1 MSFAFGQATYFHL
14 ADIARFSRVM
24 QKTGK
29 SLHLVVLGQDIHAGH
44 RVLLRTAQQ
53 LGVVVAAVELPHVDV
68 VDAGDAGDT
77 TEPGGTTKAVGTVET
92 TTGAADAAPG
102 AQAHETNLGAPSR
115 QLNPELMDVL
125 REAGVDAVVPYTR
138 EPGEKDSLWPQ
149 GLRTQ
154 ITPPEGLED
163 SSALAEALTVH
174 LSLLHAVGP
183 DSIIAGE
190 KDYEFLLRLQQ
201 AITDLHLAVKVQGV
215 PTVRMPDGLAMSLR
229 NTEIPVEHR
238 EKAVALSAALT
249 AGAHVAERGAQG
261 VLETAQDVLDAAGVQ
276 PDYLELRARDFG
288 PAPQEGDAR
297 LLVAATFGGVRLIDN
312 VGVPVGIGFRNLD
325 GDN

>member
-1 MSFAFGQATYFHL
+1 MSFAFGQATHFHL

-53 LGVVVAAVELPHVDV
+53 LGVVVAAVELPHVGT
-68 VDAGDAGDT
+68 GD
-77 TEPGGTTKAVGTVET
+77 TTKAVGTT
-92 TTGAADAAPG
+92 PGAGDTAPG
-102 AQAHETNLGAPSR
+102 AQAHAINQGAPSR

-138 EPGEKDSLWPQ
+138 EPGETDSLWPQ

-215 PTVRMPDGLAMSLR
+215 PTVRMPDGLAVSLR

-249 AGAHVAERGAQG
+249 AGAHVAERGAQA

>member
-53 LGVVVAAVELPHVDV
+53 LGVVVAAVELPHVD
-68 VDAGDAGDT
+68 AADAGDT
-77 TEPGGTTKAVGTVET
+77 
-92 TTGAADAAPG
+92 APG
-102 AQAHETNLGAPSR
+102 AQAHETNLGAPSQ

-249 AGAHVAERGAQG
+249 AGAHVAERGAQA
-261 VLETAQDVLDAAGVQ
+261 VLETAQDVLAAAGVQ

-297 LLVAATFGGVRLIDN
+297 LLGAATFGGVRLIDN

>member
-1 MSFAFGQATYFHL
+1 MSFAFGQATHFHL

-44 RVLLRTAQQ
+44 RMLLRTAQQ
-53 LGVVVAAVELPHVDV
+53 LGVVVAAVELPHGDADDTAETVDV
-68 VDAGDAGDT
+68 A
-77 TEPGGTTKAVGTVET
+77 PGTVET

-102 AQAHETNLGAPSR
+102 AKAHETNQGAPSR

-138 EPGEKDSLWPQ
+138 EPGEKNSLWPQ

-154 ITPPEGLED
+154 IIPPEGLED
-163 SSALAEALTVH
+163 SAALAEALTVH

-229 NTEIPVEHR
+229 NIEIPVEHR

-249 AGAHVAERGAQG
+249 AGAHVAERGAQV
-261 VLETAQDVLDAAGVQ
+261 VLETAQDVLAAAGVQ

-325 GDN
+325 GDD

>member
-1 MSFAFGQATYFHL
+1 MSFAFGQATHFHL

-44 RVLLRTAQQ
+44 RMLLRTAQQ
-53 LGVVVAAVELPHVDV
+53 LGVVVAAVELPHVD
-68 VDAGDAGDT
+68 AGDAG
-77 TEPGGTTKAVGTVET
+77 P
-92 TTGAADAAPG
+92 DA
-102 AQAHETNLGAPSR
+102 QEHETNQGAPSR
-115 QLNPELMDVL
+115 QLRPELMDVL

-163 SSALAEALTVH
+163 SAALAEALTVH

-261 VLETAQDVLDAAGVQ
+261 VLETAQDVLAAAGVQ

-288 PAPQEGDAR
+288 PSPQEGDAR

>member
-1 MSFAFGQATYFHL
+1 MSFAFGQATHFHL

-53 LGVVVAAVELPHVDV
+53 LGVVVAAVELPHVGT
-68 VDAGDAGDT
+68 GD
-77 TEPGGTTKAVGTVET
+77 TTKAVGTT
-92 TTGAADAAPG
+92 PGAGDTAPG
-102 AQAHETNLGAPSR
+102 AQAHAINQGAPSR

-138 EPGEKDSLWPQ
+138 EPGETDSLWPQ

-249 AGAHVAERGAQG
+249 AGAHVAERGAQA
-261 VLETAQDVLDAAGVQ
+261 VLETAQDVLAAAGVQ

>member
-1 MSFAFGQATYFHL
+1 MSFAFGQATHFHL

-44 RVLLRTAQQ
+44 RMLLRTAQQ
-53 LGVVVAAVELPHVDV
+53 LGVVVAAVELPHVD
-68 VDAGDAGDT
+68 
-77 TEPGGTTKAVGTVET
+77 
-92 TTGAADAAPG
+92 AAPG
-102 AQAHETNLGAPSR
+102 AKAHETNQGAPSR

-138 EPGEKDSLWPQ
+138 EPGEKNSLWPQ

-154 ITPPEGLED
+154 ITPPGGLED
-163 SSALAEALTVH
+163 SAALAEALTVH

-249 AGAHVAERGAQG
+249 AGAHVAERGAQV
-261 VLETAQDVLDAAGVQ
+261 VLETAQDVLAAAGVQ

>member
-1 MSFAFGQATYFHL
+1 MSFAFGQATHFHL

-44 RVLLRTAQQ
+44 RMLLRTAQQ
-53 LGVVVAAVELPHVDV
+53 LGVVVAAVELPHG
-68 VDAGDAGDT
+68 AAGDT
-77 TEPGGTTKAVGTVET
+77 AETVDVAPGAVET
-92 TTGAADAAPG
+92 TTGAVDAAPD
-102 AQAHETNLGAPSR
+102 AQAHATNQGAPSR
-115 QLNPELMDVL
+115 QLTPELMDVL

-138 EPGEKDSLWPQ
+138 EPGEKNSLWPQ

-163 SSALAEALTVH
+163 SAALAEALTVH
-174 LSLLHAVGP
+174 LSLLHAVAP

-249 AGAHVAERGAQG
+249 AGAHVAERGAQV
-261 VLETAQDVLDAAGVQ
+261 VLETAQDVLAAAGVQ

>member
-1 MSFAFGQATYFHL
+1 MSFAFGQATHFHL

-44 RVLLRTAQQ
+44 RMLLRTAQQ
-53 LGVVVAAVELPHVDV
+53 LGVVVAAVELPHVDT
-68 VDAGDAGDT
+68 VDAGDTAETVDVA
-77 TEPGGTTKAVGTVET
+77 PGAVET

-102 AQAHETNLGAPSR
+102 AKAHETNQGAPSR

-138 EPGEKDSLWPQ
+138 EPGEKNSLWPQ

-163 SSALAEALTVH
+163 SAALTEALTVH
-174 LSLLHAVGP
+174 LSLLHAVAP

-249 AGAHVAERGAQG
+249 AGAHVAERGAQV

>member
-1 MSFAFGQATYFHL
+1 MSFAFGQATHFHL

-44 RVLLRTAQQ
+44 RMLLRTAQQ
-53 LGVVVAAVELPHVDV
+53 LGVVVAAVELPHVDT
-68 VDAGDAGDT
+68 VDAGDTAETVDVA
-77 TEPGGTTKAVGTVET
+77 PGAVET

-102 AQAHETNLGAPSR
+102 AQAHETNQGAPSR

-138 EPGEKDSLWPQ
+138 EPGEKNSLWPQ

-163 SSALAEALTVH
+163 SAALAEALTVH
-174 LSLLHAVGP
+174 LSLLHAVAP

-261 VLETAQDVLDAAGVQ
+261 VLETAQDVLAAAGVQ
-276 PDYLELRARDFG
+276 PEYLELRARDFG

>member
-1 MSFAFGQATYFHL
+1 MSFAFGQATHFHL

-44 RVLLRTAQQ
+44 RMLLRTAQQ
-53 LGVVVAAVELPHVDV
+53 LGVVVAAVELPHVDT
-68 VDAGDAGDT
+68 VDAGDTAETVDVA
-77 TEPGGTTKAVGTVET
+77 PGAVET

-102 AQAHETNLGAPSR
+102 AQAHETNQGAPSR
-115 QLNPELMDVL
+115 QLNPALMDVL

-163 SSALAEALTVH
+163 SAALAEALTVH
-174 LSLLHAVGP
+174 LSLLHAVAP
-183 DSIIAGE
+183 DSIIGGE

-249 AGAHVAERGAQG
+249 AGAHVAERGAQV

>member
-1 MSFAFGQATYFHL
+1 MSFAFGQATHFHL

-44 RVLLRTAQQ
+44 RMLLRTAQQ
-53 LGVVVAAVELPHVDV
+53 LGVVVAAVELPH
-68 VDAGDAGDT
+68 G
-77 TEPGGTTKAVGTVET
+77 
-92 TTGAADAAPG
+92 DAAPG
-102 AQAHETNLGAPSR
+102 AKAHETNQGAPSR

-138 EPGEKDSLWPQ
+138 EPGEKNSLWPQ

-163 SSALAEALTVH
+163 SAALAEALTVH
-174 LSLLHAVGP
+174 LSLLHAVAP

-249 AGAHVAERGAQG
+249 AGAHVAERGAQV

>member
-1 MSFAFGQATYFHL
+1 MSFAFGQATHFHL

-44 RVLLRTAQQ
+44 RMLLRTAQQ
-53 LGVVVAAVELPHVDV
+53 LGVVVAAVELPHVDT
-68 VDAGDAGDT
+68 VDAGDTAETVDVA
-77 TEPGGTTKAVGTVET
+77 PGTVET

-102 AQAHETNLGAPSR
+102 AKAHETNQGALSR

-125 REAGVDAVVPYTR
+125 REAGVDVVVPYTR
-138 EPGEKDSLWPQ
+138 EPGEKNSLWPQ

-154 ITPPEGLED
+154 IIPPEGLED
-163 SSALAEALTVH
+163 SAALAEALTVH
-174 LSLLHAVGP
+174 LSLLHAVAP

-249 AGAHVAERGAQG
+249 AGAHVAERGAQV
-261 VLETAQDVLDAAGVQ
+261 VLETAQDVLAAAGVQ

>member
-1 MSFAFGQATYFHL
+1 MSFAFGQATHFHL

-44 RVLLRTAQQ
+44 RMLLRTAQQ
-53 LGVVVAAVELPHVDV
+53 LGVVVAAVELPHVD
-68 VDAGDAGDT
+68 
-77 TEPGGTTKAVGTVET
+77 
-92 TTGAADAAPG
+92 AAPG
-102 AQAHETNLGAPSR
+102 AKAHETNQGAPSR

-138 EPGEKDSLWPQ
+138 EPGEKNSLWPQ

-154 ITPPEGLED
+154 IIPPEGLED
-163 SSALAEALTVH
+163 SAALAEALTVH

-249 AGAHVAERGAQG
+249 AGAHVAERGAQV
-261 VLETAQDVLDAAGVQ
+261 VLETAQDVLAAAGVQ

-297 LLVAATFGGVRLIDN
+297 LLVAATFGGVRVIDN

>member
-1 MSFAFGQATYFHL
+1 MSFAFGQATHFHL

-44 RVLLRTAQQ
+44 RMLLRTAQQ
-53 LGVVVAAVELPHVDV
+53 LGVVVAAVELPHVD
-68 VDAGDAGDT
+68 AGDT
-77 TEPGGTTKAVGTVET
+77 
-92 TTGAADAAPG
+92 APG
-102 AQAHETNLGAPSR
+102 AQAHETNQGVPSR
-115 QLNPELMDVL
+115 QLSPELMDVL

-249 AGAHVAERGAQG
+249 AGAHVAERGAQV
-261 VLETAQDVLDAAGVQ
+261 VLETAQDVLAAAGVQ

-288 PAPQEGDAR
+288 LAPQEGDAR

>member
-1 MSFAFGQATYFHL
+1 MSFAFGQATHFHL

-44 RVLLRTAQQ
+44 RMLLRTAQQ
-53 LGVVVAAVELPHVDV
+53 LGVVVAAVELPHVD
-68 VDAGDAGDT
+68 AGDAGYT
-77 TEPGGTTKAVGTVET
+77 TETVDVAPGAVET

-102 AQAHETNLGAPSR
+102 AQAHETNQGAPSQ

-125 REAGVDAVVPYTR
+125 REAGVDAVIPYTR
-138 EPGEKDSLWPQ
+138 EPGEKNSLWPQ

-154 ITPPEGLED
+154 ITPPGGLED
-163 SSALAEALTVH
+163 SAALAEALTVH

-249 AGAHVAERGAQG
+249 AGAHVAERGAQV
-261 VLETAQDVLDAAGVQ
+261 VLETAQDVLAAAGVQ

>member
-1 MSFAFGQATYFHL
+1 MSFAFGQATHFHL

-53 LGVVVAAVELPHVDV
+53 LGVVVAAVELPHVD
-68 VDAGDAGDT
+68 AADAGDT
-77 TEPGGTTKAVGTVET
+77 
-92 TTGAADAAPG
+92 APG

-163 SSALAEALTVH
+163 SSALADALTVH

-249 AGAHVAERGAQG
+249 AGAHVAERGAQA
-261 VLETAQDVLDAAGVQ
+261 VLETAQDVLAAAGVQ

>member
-1 MSFAFGQATYFHL
+1 MSFAFGQATHFHL

-44 RVLLRTAQQ
+44 RMLLRTAQQ
-53 LGVVVAAVELPHVDV
+53 LGVVVAAVELPHVD
-68 VDAGDAGDT
+68 AGDAGDT
-77 TEPGGTTKAVGTVET
+77 
-92 TTGAADAAPG
+92 APG
-102 AQAHETNLGAPSR
+102 AQAHATNQGVPSR
-115 QLNPELMDVL
+115 QLSPELMDVL

-163 SSALAEALTVH
+163 SAALAEALTVH

-249 AGAHVAERGAQG
+249 AGAHVAERGAQV
-261 VLETAQDVLDAAGVQ
+261 VLETAQDVLAAAGV
-276 PDYLELRARDFG
+276 
-288 PAPQEGDAR
+288 
-297 LLVAATFGGVRLIDN
+297 
-312 VGVPVGIGFRNLD
+312 
-325 GDN
+325 

>member
-1 MSFAFGQATYFHL
+1 MSFAFGQATHFHL

-44 RVLLRTAQQ
+44 RMLLRTAQQ
-53 LGVVVAAVELPHVDV
+53 LGVVVAAVELPHVD
-68 VDAGDAGDT
+68 AGDAGDT
-77 TEPGGTTKAVGTVET
+77 
-92 TTGAADAAPG
+92 APG
-102 AQAHETNLGAPSR
+102 AQAHATNQGVPSR
-115 QLNPELMDVL
+115 QLSPELMDVL

-261 VLETAQDVLDAAGVQ
+261 VLETAQDVLAAAGVQ

-288 PAPQEGDAR
+288 PSPQEGDAR

>member
-1 MSFAFGQATYFHL
+1 MSFAFGQATHFHL

-44 RVLLRTAQQ
+44 RMLLRTAQQ
-53 LGVVVAAVELPHVDV
+53 LGVVVAAVELTH
-68 VDAGDAGDT
+68 G
-77 TEPGGTTKAVGTVET
+77 
-92 TTGAADAAPG
+92 DAAPG
-102 AQAHETNLGAPSR
+102 AQAHETNQGAPSQ

-125 REAGVDAVVPYTR
+125 REAGVDAVIPYTR
-138 EPGEKDSLWPQ
+138 EPGEKNSLWPQ

-154 ITPPEGLED
+154 ITPPGGLED
-163 SSALAEALTVH
+163 SAALAEALTVH

-249 AGAHVAERGAQG
+249 AGAHVAERGAQV
-261 VLETAQDVLDAAGVQ
+261 VLETAQDVLAAAGVQ

>member
-1 MSFAFGQATYFHL
+1 MSFAFGQATHFHL

-44 RVLLRTAQQ
+44 RMLLRTAKQ
-53 LGVVVAAVELPHVDV
+53 LGVVVAAVELPHVD
-68 VDAGDAGDT
+68 AGDAGDT
-77 TEPGGTTKAVGTVET
+77 
-92 TTGAADAAPG
+92 APG
-102 AQAHETNLGAPSR
+102 AQAHATNQGVPSQ

-138 EPGEKDSLWPQ
+138 EPGETDSLWPQ

-249 AGAHVAERGAQG
+249 AGAHVAERGAQA
-261 VLETAQDVLDAAGVQ
+261 VLETAQDVLAAAGVQ

>member
-1 MSFAFGQATYFHL
+1 MSFAFGQATHFHL

-44 RVLLRTAQQ
+44 RMLLRTAQQ
-53 LGVVVAAVELPHVDV
+53 LGVVVAAVELPHVD
-68 VDAGDAGDT
+68 AGDAGDT
-77 TEPGGTTKAVGTVET
+77 
-92 TTGAADAAPG
+92 APG
-102 AQAHETNLGAPSR
+102 AQAHATNQGVPSR
-115 QLNPELMDVL
+115 QLSPELMDVL

-249 AGAHVAERGAQG
+249 AGAHVAERGAQA
-261 VLETAQDVLDAAGVQ
+261 VLETAQDVLAAAGVQ

>member
-1 MSFAFGQATYFHL
+1 MSFAFGQATHFHL

-53 LGVVVAAVELPHVDV
+53 LGVVVAAVELPHVD
-68 VDAGDAGDT
+68 AADAGDT
-77 TEPGGTTKAVGTVET
+77 
-92 TTGAADAAPG
+92 APG

-249 AGAHVAERGAQG
+249 AGAHVAERGAQV
-261 VLETAQDVLDAAGVQ
+261 VLDTAQDVLAAAGVQ

>member
-1 MSFAFGQATYFHL
+1 MSFAFGQATHFHL

-44 RVLLRTAQQ
+44 RMLLRTAQQ
-53 LGVVVAAVELPHVDV
+53 LGVVVAAVELPH
-68 VDAGDAGDT
+68 G
-77 TEPGGTTKAVGTVET
+77 
-92 TTGAADAAPG
+92 DAAPG
-102 AQAHETNLGAPSR
+102 AQAHATNQGAPSQ
-115 QLNPELMDVL
+115 QLTPELMDVL

-138 EPGEKDSLWPQ
+138 EPGEKNSLWPQ

-163 SSALAEALTVH
+163 SAALAEALTVH
-174 LSLLHAVGP
+174 LSLLHAVAP
-183 DSIIAGE
+183 DSLIAGE

-249 AGAHVAERGAQG
+249 AGAHVAERGAQV

>member
-1 MSFAFGQATYFHL
+1 MSFAFGQATHFHL

-44 RVLLRTAQQ
+44 RMLLRTAQQ
-53 LGVVVAAVELPHVDV
+53 LGVVVAAVELPHVD
-68 VDAGDAGDT
+68 AGDAGDT
-77 TEPGGTTKAVGTVET
+77 
-92 TTGAADAAPG
+92 APG
-102 AQAHETNLGAPSR
+102 AQAHATNQGVPSR
-115 QLNPELMDVL
+115 QLSPELMDVL

-163 SSALAEALTVH
+163 SAALAEALTVH

-249 AGAHVAERGAQG
+249 AGAHVAERGAQV
-261 VLETAQDVLDAAGVQ
+261 VLETAQDVLAAAGVQ

>member
-1 MSFAFGQATYFHL
+1 MSFAFGQATHFHL
-14 ADIARFSRVM
+14 ADIARFSLVM

-44 RVLLRTAQQ
+44 RMLLRTAQQ
-53 LGVVVAAVELPHVDV
+53 LGVVVAAVELPHVD
-68 VDAGDAGDT
+68 AGDAGPD
-77 TEPGGTTKAVGTVET
+77 
-92 TTGAADAAPG
+92 
-102 AQAHETNLGAPSR
+102 AQAHETNQGVPSR
-115 QLNPELMDVL
+115 QLSPELMDVL
-125 REAGVDAVVPYTR
+125 REGGVDAVVPYTR

-163 SSALAEALTVH
+163 SAALAEALTVH

-249 AGAHVAERGAQG
+249 AGAHVAERGAQV
-261 VLETAQDVLDAAGVQ
+261 VLETAQDVLAAAGVQ

>member
-1 MSFAFGQATYFHL
+1 MSFAFGQATHFHL

-44 RVLLRTAQQ
+44 RMLLRTAQQ
-53 LGVVVAAVELPHVDV
+53 LGVVVAAVELPHVD
-68 VDAGDAGDT
+68 
-77 TEPGGTTKAVGTVET
+77 
-92 TTGAADAAPG
+92 AAPG
-102 AQAHETNLGAPSR
+102 AKAHETNQGAPSR

-138 EPGEKDSLWPQ
+138 EPGEKNSLWPQ

-154 ITPPEGLED
+154 IIPPEGLED
-163 SSALAEALTVH
+163 SAALAEALTVH

-249 AGAHVAERGAQG
+249 AGAHVAERGAQA
-261 VLETAQDVLDAAGVQ
+261 VLETAQDVLAAAGVQ

>member
-1 MSFAFGQATYFHL
+1 MSFAFGQATHFHL

-44 RVLLRTAQQ
+44 RMLLRTAQQ
-53 LGVVVAAVELPHVDV
+53 LGVVVAAVELPHVDT
-68 VDAGDAGDT
+68 VDTAETVDVA
-77 TEPGGTTKAVGTVET
+77 PGAVET

-102 AQAHETNLGAPSR
+102 AQAHETNQGAPSQ

-138 EPGEKDSLWPQ
+138 EPGEKNSLWPQ

-154 ITPPEGLED
+154 IIPPEGLED
-163 SSALAEALTVH
+163 SAALAEALTVH
-174 LSLLHAVGP
+174 LSLLHAVAP

-229 NTEIPVEHR
+229 NIEIPVEHR

-249 AGAHVAERGAQG
+249 AGAHVAERGAQV
-261 VLETAQDVLDAAGVQ
+261 VLETAQDVLAAAGVQ

-325 GDN
+325 GDD

>member
-1 MSFAFGQATYFHL
+1 MSFAFGQATHFHL

-53 LGVVVAAVELPHVDV
+53 LGVVVAAVELPHV
-68 VDAGDAGDT
+68 
-77 TEPGGTTKAVGTVET
+77 GTAS
-92 TTGAADAAPG
+92 D
-102 AQAHETNLGAPSR
+102 AQAHAINQGAPSQ

-249 AGAHVAERGAQG
+249 AGAHVAERGAQV
-261 VLETAQDVLDAAGVQ
+261 VLETAQDVLAAAGVQ

>member
-1 MSFAFGQATYFHL
+1 MSFAFGQATHFHL

-44 RVLLRTAQQ
+44 RMLLRTAQQ
-53 LGVVVAAVELPHVDV
+53 LGVVVAAVELPHVD
-68 VDAGDAGDT
+68 AGDAGPD
-77 TEPGGTTKAVGTVET
+77 
-92 TTGAADAAPG
+92 

-115 QLNPELMDVL
+115 QLRPELMDVL

-163 SSALAEALTVH
+163 SAALAEALTVH

-249 AGAHVAERGAQG
+249 AGAHVAERGAQV
-261 VLETAQDVLDAAGVQ
+261 VLETAQDVLAAAGVQ

>member
-1 MSFAFGQATYFHL
+1 MSFAFGQATHFHL

-44 RVLLRTAQQ
+44 RMLLRTAQQ
-53 LGVVVAAVELPHVDV
+53 LGVVVAAVELPHVDT
-68 VDAGDAGDT
+68 VDAGDTAETVDVA
-77 TEPGGTTKAVGTVET
+77 PGAVET
-92 TTGAADAAPG
+92 TTGAADAAPD
-102 AQAHETNLGAPSR
+102 AQAHATNQGAPSR

-138 EPGEKDSLWPQ
+138 EPGEKNSLWPQ

-163 SSALAEALTVH
+163 SAALAEALTVH
-174 LSLLHAVGP
+174 LSLLHAVAP

-249 AGAHVAERGAQG
+249 AGAHVAERGAQV